1 MTGPAATGRRPGA
14 GPPAD
19 GPGARDVRTDGPGAR
34 DVRTD
39 GPGARGVRAGGSRG
53 REVQAAGERVE
64 ALLADLGAHADPAT
78 RARAEELVRALV
90 ELYGAGLERVV
101 EAVVEAGAADVLHRL
116 TGDDLVSGLL
126 ILHDLHPLG
135 AAERAAAALERALA
149 GREEKAELL
158 GVDETGVVRLRLT
171 GAGHG
176 CPSSRRALLRAVE
189 DAVTG
194 AVPEAARVEITEA
207 GDPAAG
213 RSPLLQIGRRPA
225 AAGGGAP

>member
-1 MTGPAATGRRPGA
+1 MTGPAASGEPPGE
-14 GPPAD
+14 GPLTDSLTD
-19 GPGARDVRTDGPGAR
+19 GHDGHDGHDARAVRTAR
-34 DVRTD
+34 
-39 GPGARGVRAGGSRG
+39 AVRAGGSRG
-53 REVQAAGERVE
+53 RDVRAVGERVE
-64 ALLADLGAHADPAT
+64 ALLADLGEHADPAT

-101 EAVVEAGAADVLHRL
+101 EAVVEAEAVGVLHRL

-135 AAERAAAALERALA
+135 TAERVAAALDEVLA
-149 GREEKAELL
+149 GREERGELL
-158 GVDETGVVRLRLT
+158 GVDEAGVVRLRLT

-194 AVPEAARVEITEA
+194 AAPEAARVEITEA
-207 GDPAAG
+207 AGPAAG

-225 AAGGGAP
+225 VAGGGAP